1 MRLRPPKVS
10 PPTSQPSPSRRS
22 LFSSAEIITVRI
34 RRFLGF
40 AEGGGFDNVG
50 LVQIDAHSDT
60 VKESPLF
67 GEDFHATST
76 HRIAQSPYSAFE
88 HVSQVGIRGYEAP
101 GFYEF
106 ADETGLNL
114 FTMNDIERDGIGT
127 VVTEAVEAAAT
138 DTEAVYVTF
147 DIDGVDP
154 SVAPGTGTPVPG
166 GMSAHEALRAMA
178 VLAEYDAVRA
188 VDMMEVAPTYDPTE
202 GTERL
207 AAYLL
212 ITLIE
217 RKFAES

>member
-1 MRLRPPKVS
+1 
-10 PPTSQPSPSRRS
+10 
-22 LFSSAEIITVRI
+22 
-34 RRFLGF
+34 
-40 AEGGGFDNVG
+40 
-50 LVQIDAHSDT
+50 
-60 VKESPLF
+60 
-67 GEDFHATST
+67 
-76 HRIAQSPYSAFE
+76 
-88 HVSQVGIRGYEAP
+88 
-101 GFYEF
+101 
-106 ADETGLNL
+106 
-114 FTMNDIERDGIGT
+114 MNDIERDGIGT

-166 GMSAHEALRAMA
+166 GGMSAHEALRAMA
-178 VLAEYDAVRA
+178 VLAEYDTVRA